1 MGRRDGTARRL
12 DGMEPNP
19 PVVADRLRALN
30 SIARARSALRDA
42 KEALRRDVGVVVVVG
57 VGNEDE
63 DDEDEDDDRNLGTRR
78 SAARAEESNLR
89 RARRETKRAREE
101 ALRRGMKNARK
112 ARGEEENAAK
122 TSTAVT
128 REILGEV
135 ARGIADESRIREFE
149 RCASERGGAKAYEEM
164 RRVVDEERRRIS
176 EACEEIISSCE
187 GMKEGLPRDVE
198 DVERVVGRC
207 REALDAW
214 SFERARV
221 VEEYVRAG
229 MAEEMRRESDALARR
244 IDDVRSLVDSV
255 IDGRLDL

>member
-1 MGRRDGTARRL
+1 
-12 DGMEPNP
+12 MEPNP
-19 PVVADRLRALN
+19 PVVAADRLRALN

-42 KEALRRDVGVVVVVG
+42 KEALRRDVGVVVVGG
-57 VGNEDE
+57 VGNEALE
-63 DDEDEDDDRNLGTRR
+63 DDDDRNLGTRP